1 MGFGAP
7 GAPALAGRKPLAEG
21 RGSGGS
27 AMVEAE
33 QSAEPF
39 GFADGAVS
47 RTASLVGERNDIGEA
62 LVIALVLMVSQ
73 IFFERIVQGALAE
86 QNQLIETLGLD

>member
-7 GAPALAGRKPLAEG
+7 GAPVLAGRKPLAEG

-33 QSAEPF
+33 QSAESF
-39 GFADGAVS
+39 RFADVAVS
-47 RTASLVGERNDIGEA
+47 RTARLVGERNNIGEA
-62 LVIALVLMVSQ
+62 LVIAFVLMVGQ
-73 IFFERIVQGALAE
+73 IFLEGIAQGALTE
-86 QNQLIETLGLD
+86 KNQLIETLLLD